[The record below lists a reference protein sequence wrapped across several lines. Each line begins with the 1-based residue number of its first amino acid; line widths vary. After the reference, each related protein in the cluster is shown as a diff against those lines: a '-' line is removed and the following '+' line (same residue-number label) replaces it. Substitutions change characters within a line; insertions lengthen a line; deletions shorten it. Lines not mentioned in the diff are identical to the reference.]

1 MPLKTEIPVLQGGED
16 VKDNATLNTPRTS
29 LRIVG
34 DAVRITLR
42 GRDGVEIDVPLG
54 KLDRWAITQLRDGV
68 FPRYVPSG
76 EGGAD

>member
-1 MPLKTEIPVLQGGED
+1 MTD
-16 VKDNATLNTPRTS
+16 SATLNTPRTS

-42 GRDGVEIDVPLG
+42 DRAGVFIDVPLG
-54 KLDRWAITQLRDGV
+54 KLDRWAVAQLRDGV

-76 EGGAD
+76 EGGAS

>member
-1 MPLKTEIPVLQGGED
+1 MT
-16 VKDNATLNTPRTS
+16 DNATLNTPRTS

-54 KLDRWAITQLRDGV
+54 KLDRWAVAQLRDGV
-68 FPRYVPSG
+68 FPRYVG
-76 EGGAD
+76 EPARENA

>member
-1 MPLKTEIPVLQGGED
+1 MT
-16 VKDNATLNTPRTS
+16 DNATLNTPRTS

-42 GRDGVEIDVPLG
+42 DRDGVSIDVPLG
-54 KLDRWAITQLRDGV
+54 KLDRWAIAQLRDGV

>member
-1 MPLKTEIPVLQGGED
+1 MT
-16 VKDNATLNTPRTS
+16 DNATLDTPRTS

-42 GRDGVEIDVPLG
+42 DRDGVSIDVPLG
-54 KLDRWAITQLRDGV
+54 KLDRWAIAQLRDGV

-76 EGGAD
+76 EGGAA

>member
-1 MPLKTEIPVLQGGED
+1 MT
-16 VKDNATLNTPRTS
+16 DNATLNTPRTS

-34 DAVRITLR
+34 EFVRITLR

-54 KLDRWAITQLRDGV
+54 KLDRWAIAQLRDGV

-76 EGGAD
+76 EGGAA

>member
-1 MPLKTEIPVLQGGED
+1 MT
-16 VKDNATLNTPRTS
+16 DNATLNTPRTS

-42 GRDGVEIDVPLG
+42 DRDGVSIDVPLG
-54 KLDRWAITQLRDGV
+54 KLDRWAVAQLRDGV

-76 EGGAD
+76 EVAA

>member
-1 MPLKTEIPVLQGGED
+1 MTEQ
-16 VKDNATLNTPRTS
+16 ATLDTQRTS

-42 GRDGVEIDVPLG
+42 DRAGVSIDVPLG
-54 KLDRWAITQLRDGV
+54 KLDRWAVAQLRDGV

-76 EGGAD
+76 EVAA

>member
-1 MPLKTEIPVLQGGED
+1 
-16 VKDNATLNTPRTS
+16 
-29 LRIVG
+29 
-34 DAVRITLR
+34 VRITLR

-54 KLDRWAITQLRDGV
+54 KLDRWAVAQLRDGV